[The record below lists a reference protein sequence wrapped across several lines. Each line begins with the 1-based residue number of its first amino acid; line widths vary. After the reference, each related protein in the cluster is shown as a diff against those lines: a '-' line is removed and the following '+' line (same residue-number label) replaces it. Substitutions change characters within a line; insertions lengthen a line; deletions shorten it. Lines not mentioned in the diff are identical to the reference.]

1 MKVVKAR
8 EERAFKRFS
17 NYSDDQSYGELMGLS
32 FTNNLTWGE
41 SHAVIH
47 RGFWD
52 VMHRLGARVLWEDET

>member
-17 NYSDDQSYGELMGLS
+17 NYSDGELMGLS

>member
-32 FTNNLTWGE
+32 FKDLTLVE
-41 SHAVIH
+41 SHTVIH
-47 RGFWD
+47 RSFWYC
-52 VMHRLGARVLWEDET
+52 MHRLGARVLWEDET